1 MLVFNNYEEMET
13 YYNEETS
20 TYEFVVDG
28 KLVDVTFNFD
38 LVRAVGDYEGL
49 PIFKRS
55 IKARDIYARNMSVRN
70 IEACY
75 IKANVVFATYIYCAV
90 CEANKVYANSFNC
103 WKYYEGVSCDL
114 DTLPSFDNEDCI
126 SQLKEMLGESE
137 RWLRKIGDAPDC
149 GEYEIIKC
157 LKIVIGFIEKGVVD
171 TSLNKNEILK
181 VLNDLLENA
190 KELVGDDDDYDDE
203 GYYSPFYEDMICL
216 EKYVIPFIVDK
227 YPDNK

>member
-28 KLVDVTFNFD
+28 KLVDVKFNFD
-38 LVRAVGDYEGL
+38 LVRKVGDYEGL
-49 PIFKRS
+49 PIFNRS

-75 IKANVVFATYIYCAV
+75 IKANVVFASYIYCAV

-137 RWLRKIGDAPDC
+137 DWLRKIGDAPDC
-149 GEYEIIKC
+149 GEYEIVKC

-171 TSLNKNEILK
+171 TSLNKNEILN

-190 KELVGDDDDYDDE
+190 KELVGDDDD
-203 GYYSPFYEDMICL
+203 SPFYEDVICL
-216 EKYVIPFIVDK
+216 EKYVIPHIASN
-227 YPDNK
+227 YPN